1 MLGSVHLIAGLSWD
15 PAIRGILSVGVGVVV
30 LIGSVYLL
38 LGTNVGFKLG
48 ALISA
53 SALTGF
59 LSILTLIWWIQP
71 PGIGPRGGNDPHWV
85 PVEIYVSPKGVSA
98 DQSPLAAS
106 NQGETSPP
114 PLTDSGGPY
123 PFPYNTPTA
132 QKVSDVDNKLSE
144 QQKSQL
150 PKNYSLSDVRALQD
164 VDPTVKQ
171 VLPGKDDLNGWKII
185 PTSQAGEGQA
195 AADVALANS
204 GLFKDATEYKK
215 LEVYDRGGN
224 PTPEDDCPESFDGP
238 DKNPKNLVPDA
249 PACRFFERIAKT
261 FRLSHPPHYQIVNVQ
276 KVKAAEA
283 KPGEAPPIPEVDPT
297 QPVVSV
303 IMIRDQGNVR
313 LKPAAFFVICLSLF
327 IFFTLILHFR
337 DKTAAANRALEPD
350 SPAARYAAAQEAAMA
365 EASSADGGGGGPG
378 GDGVDKTPDD
388 GGG

>member
-1 MLGSVHLIAGLSWD
+1 MLGAVHLIAGLSWD

-38 LGTNVGFKLG
+38 LGTNIGFKLG
-48 ALISA
+48 ALVAA
-53 SALTGF
+53 SGLFGF

-85 PVEIYVSPKGVSA
+85 PIEIYVNPVGQNP
-98 DQSPLAAS
+98 DQSPLAEA
-106 NQGETSPP
+106 NHGETSPP
-114 PLTDSGGPY
+114 PLTDAGGPY

-132 QKVSDVDNKLSE
+132 QKVSDVNNKLTE

-150 PKNYSLSDVRALQD
+150 PKNFNLSDVKALAD
-164 VDPTVKQ
+164 ADPSVAAA
-171 VLPGKDDLNGWKII
+171 LPTKDDFNGWKIVS
-185 PTSQAGEGQA
+185 TSQAGEGQA
-195 AADVALANS
+195 AADVALASS

-224 PTPEDDCPESFDGP
+224 PTREDSCPDGE
-238 DKNPKNLVPDA
+238 KQNPNNLVPSDA
-249 PACRFFERIAKT
+249 QCRFVDRILKT
-261 FRLSHPPHYQIVNVQ
+261 FRISHPPHYQIVNIQ
-276 KVKAAEA
+276 KVLPQEA
-283 KPGEAPPIPEVDPT
+283 KAGEAPPIPQVDPS
-297 QPVVSV
+297 QPVISV

-313 LKPAAFFVICLSLF
+313 LKPAAFFVICVSLF

-350 SPAARYAAAQEAAMA
+350 SPAARYAAAQAAAAA
-365 EASSADGGGGGPG
+365 EASSADGGGGPG
-378 GDGVDKTPDD
+378 GSGVDKTPDD